1 MRVLHPIWEPAV
13 LDIWSEFSP
22 CWKLTVTAQDNYF
35 IWLYIVLAGS
45 VSHRNSSC
53 WFPPLCIFD
62 QYSFIFCEAVMGKL
76 RCSMIYDISSQRR
89 MKNKLDFPKSFP
101 DQPLTKSSFPLIL
114 PHLPESETCDNSETN
129 MEQVF
134 ILKALQQFYIKI
146 ECIIFLQQARG
157 EGLWK
162 V

>member
-1 MRVLHPIWEPAV
+1 
-13 LDIWSEFSP
+13 
-22 CWKLTVTAQDNYF
+22 
-35 IWLYIVLAGS
+35 
-45 VSHRNSSC
+45 
-53 WFPPLCIFD
+53 
-62 QYSFIFCEAVMGKL
+62 
-76 RCSMIYDISSQRR
+76 